1 MLPNYF
7 AKLETDDRAGK
18 KSTRIGVSQL
28 DAALRTSHAGSLA
41 TVFAKF
47 SLGLYRRGLP
57 LGSALTSTPRRG
69 YTRPAR
75 SVSLDALHPGSRA
88 RSCSRRGR
96 RFHSARPGA
105 ERGDDRGRPEGTP
118 RSATPPSGSGSS
130 SW

>member
-28 DAALRTSHAGSLA
+28 DAALRTSHASSLA

-75 SVSLDALHPGSRA
+75 SVSSD
-88 RSCSRRGR
+88 SRRTTSR
-96 RFHSARPGA
+96 FTCPLVLAAWSSRFHSGTARRRA
-105 ERGDDRGRPEGTP
+105 WR
-118 RSATPPSGSGSS
+118 
-130 SW
+130 